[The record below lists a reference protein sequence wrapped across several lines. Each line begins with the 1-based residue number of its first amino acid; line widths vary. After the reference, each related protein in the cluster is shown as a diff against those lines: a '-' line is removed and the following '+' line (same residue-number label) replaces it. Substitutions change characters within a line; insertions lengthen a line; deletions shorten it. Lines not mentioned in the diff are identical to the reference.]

1 MIFWTGDLTF
11 YLVIFFELF
20 KIGPETVFCKV
31 SNVLMNRNWSVLN
44 FMLNGRVLVF
54 GSDLSL
60 VRKVGSLQLVS
71 EPKF

>member
-1 MIFWTGDLTF
+1 MTF
-11 YLVIFFELF
+11 FDLF

-31 SNVLMNRNWSVLN
+31 SNVLMNRDWSVLN

-60 VRKVGSLQLVS
+60 VRKVGSLQPS
-71 EPKF
+71 SQKKY

>member
-1 MIFWTGDLTF
+1 MTF
-11 YLVIFFELF
+11 LIYLNRAR
-20 KIGPETVFCKV
+20 TVFCKV